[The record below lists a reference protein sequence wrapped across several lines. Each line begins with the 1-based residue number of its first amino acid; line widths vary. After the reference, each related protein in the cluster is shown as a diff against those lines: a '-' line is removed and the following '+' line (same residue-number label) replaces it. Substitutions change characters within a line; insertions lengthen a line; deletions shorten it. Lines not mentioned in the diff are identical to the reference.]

1 MSQRR
6 QLNYHRH
13 QLMEIREIMNS
24 MKNLAYLETR
34 KLTRY
39 LSSQQKAV
47 NLIEQAA
54 TDLLQSY
61 PQLQPR
67 AEQARTV
74 VIILGTERG
83 FCGNFNEALLDHL
96 NHYTHEDDTRPVS
109 LIAIGGK
116 LEQFVQSD
124 ERVIVSLRGA
134 SVAEEAIDVL
144 NNLMEQLGS
153 LELLHHNDQIKILYH
168 DPTTKQVVMQSI
180 FPPFTELSDRFPH
193 HRIPPVINLEP
204 AALFKELTD
213 HYLFSLLYKISYA
226 SLMAENDQR
235 IDHLQTALRRIDEK
249 TSDLTRKINA
259 VWQEEIVEEIEIILL
274 NTMPTRN
281 HPK

>member
-6 QLNYHRH
+6 QLNSHRH
-13 QLMEIREIMNS
+13 QLMEIRDIMNS

-34 KLTRY
+34 KITRY

-47 NLIEQAA
+47 NLIELAA
-54 TDLLQSY
+54 TDLLQSF
-61 PQLQPR
+61 PELQPK
-67 AEQARTV
+67 AEQAST
-74 VIILGTERG
+74 VIIMLGTERG
-83 FCGNFNEALLDHL
+83 FCGNFNEALLERL
-96 NHYTHEDDTRPVS
+96 NQYTSENTTRPVA
-109 LIAIGGK
+109 LISIGSK
-116 LEQFVQSD
+116 LEQFIQSD
-124 ERVIVSLRGA
+124 DRVILSLRGA
-134 SVAEEAIDVL
+134 SVAEETIDVL
-144 NNLMEQLGS
+144 NDLMEQLGS
-153 LELLHHNDQIKILYH
+153 LELLQRNDQIKILYH
-168 DPTTKQVVMQSI
+168 DPATKQVVMQSI
-180 FPPFTELSDRFPH
+180 FPPFIELSDDFPR

-204 AALFKELTD
+204 ATLFKELTD

-274 NTMPTRN
+274 NTMPARN

>member
-13 QLMEIREIMNS
+13 QLMEIRDIMNS

-34 KLTRY
+34 KITRY

-47 NLIEQAA
+47 DLIELAA

-153 LELLHHNDQIKILYH
+153 LELLQRNDQIKILYH
-168 DPTTKQVVMQSI
+168 DPATKQVVMQSI
-180 FPPFTELSDRFPH
+180 FPPFIELSDRYPRY
-193 HRIPPVINLEP
+193 RISPVINLEP

-235 IDHLQTALRRIDEK
+235 IDHLQTALRRIDQK

-274 NTMPTRN
+274 NTMPARN
-281 HPK
+281 HRK

>member
-1 MSQRR
+1 
-6 QLNYHRH
+6 
-13 QLMEIREIMNS
+13 
-24 MKNLAYLETR
+24 
-34 KLTRY
+34 
-39 LSSQQKAV
+39 
-47 NLIEQAA
+47 
-54 TDLLQSY
+54 
-61 PQLQPR
+61 
-67 AEQARTV
+67 
-74 VIILGTERG
+74 
-83 FCGNFNEALLDHL
+83 
-96 NHYTHEDDTRPVS
+96 
-109 LIAIGGK
+109 
-116 LEQFVQSD
+116 
-124 ERVIVSLRGA
+124 
-134 SVAEEAIDVL
+134 
-144 NNLMEQLGS
+144 
-153 LELLHHNDQIKILYH
+153 
-168 DPTTKQVVMQSI
+168 MQSI

>member
-13 QLMEIREIMNS
+13 QLMEIRDIMNS

-34 KLTRY
+34 KITRY

-47 NLIEQAA
+47 NLIELAA
-54 TDLLQSY
+54 TDLLRSF
-61 PQLQPR
+61 PELQPK
-67 AEQARTV
+67 AEQAST
-74 VIILGTERG
+74 VIILLGTERG
-83 FCGNFNEALLDHL
+83 FCGNFNEALLERL
-96 NHYTHEDDTRPVS
+96 NQYTSENDTRPVS
-109 LIAIGGK
+109 LIAIGSK
-116 LEQFVQSD
+116 LEQFIQSD
-124 ERVIVSLRGA
+124 ERIILSLHGA
-134 SVAEEAIDVL
+134 SVAEETIDVL
-144 NNLMEQLGS
+144 NDLMEQLGS
-153 LELLHHNDQIKILYH
+153 LELLQRNDQIKILYH
-168 DPTTKQVVMQSI
+168 DPATKQVVMQSI
-180 FPPFTELSDRFPH
+180 FPPFIELSDHFPR

-235 IDHLQTALRRIDEK
+235 IDHLQTVLRRIDEK

-274 NTMPTRN
+274 NTMPARN